1 VQKRR
6 RDDNDDDLISN
17 VDEDGALAKFTEKL
31 RKHRRAL
38 LLGVLVAAVVLVAF
52 GSWLTIKALDAKS
65 NLELARQS
73 AQQAK
78 EALLQGKT
86 DEASK
91 FAESARVQAQQANDA
106 THSVPWAVASF
117 VPWLGSPFTTGQQI
131 SDVVLGLASDVLQPA
146 AQVGLAISPD
156 QLFANGRV
164 DVATLRA
171 EESQLDTIS
180 QAATQLNVK
189 ARSISDPRYVSL
201 LGDARSQLQEQ
212 TVEVAG
218 LLENT
223 ALAARLAPAMMGADG
238 PRTYF
243 MGFQTNAE
251 ARGTGGLLGGFGI
264 LRFDDGTPTVDAL
277 ASNRELVGAYAP
289 IDLGAEYSEMYGY
302 TNPTTDFRNSNLSS
316 HFPYAAQIWKAMW
329 EKDTGI
335 PVDGA
340 MVLDPV
346 ALSYLLGAVGP
357 ITMPDGEK
365 VTKDNVVELTESTAY
380 ARYPDDQI
388 ARKKY
393 LQDIA
398 SEVVKK
404 MTGKVESP
412 RALLDALGR
421 AVSER
426 RIAVW
431 SADPAEQELLE
442 QTPLAHSIPDDAA
455 PYAEIVINNLGGNK
469 LDYYLRREIEY
480 VADGCDGDTRMST
493 VTVRLKNDLPSNPKL
508 PDYILGTAGLLPD
521 IPLDL
526 PKGTMLTSVRLLAT
540 SGAKLVS
547 SLANGERAPVISG
560 AERGH
565 PTFEVQVAIPP
576 GQSGE
581 LAFRLSEPTSPGEAR
596 VPIQPLVD
604 TVNPVVSVPQCSG

>member
-1 VQKRR
+1 MPTREPIG
-6 RDDNDDDLISN
+6 DDAHTSTDDDDSPR
-17 VDEDGALAKFTEKL
+17 ARLAARL
-31 RKHRRAL
+31 RRHRREIMLGSFVL
-38 LLGVLVAAVVLVAF
+38 LLVVVAF
-52 GSWLTIKALDAKS
+52 GIWLGASAVNAKS
-65 NLELARQS
+65 QLEQARQN

-78 EALLQGKT
+78 ETLLQGKT

-91 FAESARVQAQQANDA
+91 FADTAVVHARQARDA
-106 THSVPWAVASF
+106 THSVPWTITAAL
-117 VPWLGSPFTTGQQI
+117 PWVGSPFETGQQI
-131 SDVVLGLASDVLQPA
+131 SDVVLGLAADVLQPA

-164 DVATLRA
+164 DVQTLRD
-171 EESQLDTIS
+171 EESQLQEIS
-180 QAATQLNVK
+180 SAATRLN
-189 ARSISDPRYVSL
+189 ADAAAISDPRYVAL
-201 LGDARSQLQEQ
+201 LGDARSQLQGQ
-212 TVEVAG
+212 TAEVAG

-264 LRFDDGTPTVDAL
+264 LQFDDGTPTVDTL
-277 ASNRELVGAYAP
+277 ASNRELIGAYAP
-289 IDLGAEYSEMYGY
+289 IDLGAEFGKTYGY

-335 PVDGA
+335 KVDGA
-340 MVLDPV
+340 IVLDPV
-346 ALSYLLGAVGP
+346 ALSYMLGAVGSV
-357 ITMPDGEK
+357 TLPDGEK

-380 ARYPDDQI
+380 ARFPDDQI

-398 SEVVKK
+398 GEVVKK

-426 RIAVW
+426 RIAIW
-431 SADPAEQELLE
+431 SAVPAEQELLE
-442 QTPLAHSIPDDAA
+442 QTPLAHAIPEDPA
-455 PYAEIVINNLGGNK
+455 PYAEVVINNLGGNK

-480 VADGCDGDTRMST
+480 VADGCDGESRMST
-493 VTVRLKNDLPSNPKL
+493 VTVRLKNDLPNDPNI
-508 PDYILGTAGLLPD
+508 PDYILGTAGLLPE
-521 IPLDL
+521 IPLNL
-526 PKGTMLTSVRLLAT
+526 SRGTMVTSVRLLAT
-540 SGAKLVS
+540 SGAKLQS
-547 SLANGERAPVISG
+547 ALANGERAPVISG
-560 AERGH
+560 TERGH
-565 PTFEVQVAIPP
+565 PTFEVQVIIPP

-581 LAFRLSEPTSPGEAR
+581 LTFRLSEPTSPGEAR
-596 VPIQPLVD
+596 VPVQPLVD
-604 TVNPVVSVPQCSG
+604 TVTPVVSVPECTP

>member
-1 VQKRR
+1 MPTRKPDGDDSHDPDDYEDGRFSKFADGLRR
-6 RDDNDDDLISN
+6 R
-17 VDEDGALAKFTEKL
+17 
-31 RKHRRAL
+31 RRAL
-38 LLGVLVAAVVLVAF
+38 LLGGLALVVVLVAL
-52 GSWLTIKALDAKS
+52 GAWLSVNAFDAKS
-65 NLELARQS
+65 SLEQARQD
-73 AQQAK
+73 AQKAK

-86 DEASK
+86 DEALQ
-91 FAESARVQAQQANDA
+91 FADAAQSHAKQASDA
-106 THSVPWAVASF
+106 THSVPWSIAAA
-117 VPWLGSPFTTGQQI
+117 VPWLGSPFDTGRQI
-131 SDVVLGLASDVLQPA
+131 SDVVLGLAADVLQPA
-146 AQVGLAISPD
+146 ARVGLAIAPD
-156 QLFANGRV
+156 QLFSNGRV
-164 DVATLRA
+164 DVRTLRD
-171 EESQLDTIS
+171 EESQLTEIS
-180 QAATQLNVK
+180 GAAIRLN
-189 ARSISDPRYVSL
+189 ADAASIPDPRYVSV
-201 LGDARSQLQEQ
+201 LGEARSQLQEQ
-212 TVEVAG
+212 TSEVAG
-218 LLENT
+218 ILENT

-264 LRFDDGTPTVDAL
+264 LRFNDGTPTVDTL
-277 ASNRELVGAYAP
+277 ASNRELIGSYAP
-289 IDLGAEYSEMYGY
+289 IDLGAEYAKMYGY

-335 PVDGA
+335 TVDGA
-340 MVLDPV
+340 IVLDPV
-346 ALSYLLGAVGP
+346 ALSYMLGAVGS
-357 ITMPDGEK
+357 ITLPDGEE

-398 SEVVKK
+398 GEVVKK
-404 MTGKVESP
+404 MTGKIESP

-426 RIAVW
+426 RIAIW
-431 SADPAEQELLE
+431 SANPAEQELLE
-442 QTPLAHSIPDDAA
+442 QTPLAHTIPEDAA

-493 VTVRLKNDLPSNPKL
+493 VTVRLKNDLPADPNI
-508 PDYILGTAGLLPD
+508 PDYILGTAGLLPE
-521 IPLDL
+521 IPLNL
-526 PKGTMLTSVRLLAT
+526 PRGTMVTSVRLLAT
-540 SGAKLVS
+540 NGAKLES

-560 AERGH
+560 TERGH
-565 PTFEVQVAIPP
+565 PSFEVQVIIPP

-581 LAFRLSEPTSPGEAR
+581 LTFRLSEPTSPGEAR
-596 VPIQPLVD
+596 VPVQPLVD
-604 TVNPVVSVPQCSG
+604 TVTPVVSVPKCAG